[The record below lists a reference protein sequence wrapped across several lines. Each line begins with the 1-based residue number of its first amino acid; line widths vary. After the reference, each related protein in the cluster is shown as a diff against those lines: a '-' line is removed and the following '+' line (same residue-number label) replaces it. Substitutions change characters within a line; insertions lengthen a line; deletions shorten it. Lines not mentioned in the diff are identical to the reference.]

1 MSVSPALD
9 RQAPPARTIED
20 LLAYPSAPT
29 RASLAT
35 VVGAFV
41 SIAVAQ
47 ASLLVLILAALTG
60 PGQRV
65 ALVLAVCL
73 PTLLYVIVAA
83 WDERQLRDAGL
94 RTAPSWGYAF
104 VAPPVYLALR
114 WRRINN
120 DRLSPFKAVVA
131 AVVVQV
137 VVVVMLAV
145 AVGAATLTLPA
156 PTADA
161 APASGYTASELA
173 DLSTADGIASSIQE
187 QWASFGATGTASCP
201 AVTAT
206 EPGAEVTCVGEYEGE
221 AIHFTVQFTEPIPGE
236 LPWSV
241 VSWMSDPTL
250 AP

>member
-9 RQAPPARTIED
+9 RHSSPVRTIED
-20 LLAYPSAPT
+20 LLAHQSAPA

-47 ASLLVLILAALTG
+47 AGLLALIITALTG
-60 PGQRV
+60 PGQRI
-65 ALVLAVCL
+65 ALALAVVL

-120 DRLSPFKAVVA
+120 DRLSPFRAVLA
-131 AVVVQV
+131 AVVVQLV
-137 VVVVMLAV
+137 VVIIVAV
-145 AVGAATLTLPA
+145 AVGAATLALPA

-161 APASGYTASELA
+161 APALGYTASELA
-173 DLSTADGIASSIQE
+173 DLSTADGIETSIQE
-187 QWASFGATGTASCP
+187 QWASFGSTGTASCP
-201 AVTAT
+201 VVTST
-206 EPGAEVTCVGEYEGE
+206 EPGAEVTCLADYEGE
-221 AIHFTVQFTEPIPGE
+221 AIRFTVQFTEPIPGE

-241 VSWMSDPTL
+241 VSWMSES
-250 AP
+250 